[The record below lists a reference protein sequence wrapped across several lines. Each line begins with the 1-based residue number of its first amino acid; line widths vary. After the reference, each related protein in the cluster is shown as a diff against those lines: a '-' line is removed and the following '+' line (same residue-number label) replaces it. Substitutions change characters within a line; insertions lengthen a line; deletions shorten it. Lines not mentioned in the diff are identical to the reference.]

1 MEKNIHK
8 IRVILADDH
17 PLVRTGIR
25 TAMADE
31 PDILL
36 VSEATNGNEVQALC
50 KSHPFDVLV
59 LDLRMPGA
67 SARETVA
74 FVKEH
79 RPQSAVIIL
88 SAYEDDI
95 YLKTLLA
102 LGIKGYVLK
111 DEASETV
118 VTAIRAVARGGS
130 WFSQRVIS
138 SLVSASRE
146 EESLSLREQ
155 EVINLMKEGLTN
167 KEIAVHLSITER
179 TVRYHTENL
188 MKKLRARNRL
198 EAIAKAIKKGWV
210 AP

>member
-1 MEKNIHK
+1 LEKNIHK